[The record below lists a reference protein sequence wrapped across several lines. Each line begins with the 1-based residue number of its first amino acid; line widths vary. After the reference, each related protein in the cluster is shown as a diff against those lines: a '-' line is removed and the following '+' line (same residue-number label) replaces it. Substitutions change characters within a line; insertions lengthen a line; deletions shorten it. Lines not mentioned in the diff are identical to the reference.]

1 MLDSSLAL
9 DGISSTRCQPGK
21 VPLMSPPYWRGRALC
36 SLIMLVM
43 TSGSAVAQAPA
54 STEDNI
60 EELVVAN
67 HVLAKLKVL
76 DAFGHV
82 TIRHPANQQRY
93 LMARSIAPAL
103 VTEGDIIEFGLDSN
117 AIDARGRAPSIE
129 RFIHGEIYKV
139 RPDVK
144 AIVHSHS
151 PTVIP
156 FSVSKT
162 PLRPISHVAGFLW
175 PAVPVYDPRATVG
188 PSNLLIS
195 NREMGKALA
204 EVLGQNTVAL
214 IRGHGDV
221 VVATSAG
228 LATYRA
234 FYTEAS
240 AQLLLQT
247 RLLDGP
253 ITFLDPE
260 EAARINDLRQTG
272 YVRQWE
278 QWKRELNGS
287 K

>member
-1 MLDSSLAL
+1 LLSFVVIA
-9 DGISSTRCQPGK
+9 
-21 VPLMSPPYWRGRALC
+21 
-36 SLIMLVM
+36 
-43 TSGSAVAQAPA
+43 GSAAAQAPA
-54 STEDNI
+54 SPEDTI
-60 EELVVAN
+60 DELVAAN
-67 HVLAKLKVL
+67 RVLARLKVL

-82 TIRHPANQQRY
+82 TIRHPANPQRY
-93 LMARSIAPAL
+93 LMARSIAPAI
-103 VTEGDIIEFGLDSN
+103 VTVDDIIEFDLDSTP
-117 AIDARGRAPSIE
+117 IDARGRAPSIE
-129 RFIHGEIYKV
+129 RFIHGEIYKL

-151 PTVIP
+151 QTVIP

-204 EVLGQNTVAL
+204 EVLGRNSVAL

-234 FYTEAS
+234 YYTEAS

-253 ITFLDPE
+253 ITFLDSE

-278 QWKRELNGS
+278 QWKRELDGG

>member
-1 MLDSSLAL
+1 MSL
-9 DGISSTRCQPGK
+9 
-21 VPLMSPPYWRGRALC
+21 PYWRQRASCFLFG
-36 SLIMLVM
+36 LVLA
-43 TSGSAVAQAPA
+43 SGSAAAQAPA
-54 STEDNI
+54 SADDTID
-60 EELVVAN
+60 ELIAAN

-82 TIRHPANQQRY
+82 TIRHPANPQRY
-93 LMARSIAPAL
+93 LMARSIAPAQ
-103 VTEGDIIEFGLDSN
+103 VTEADIIEFDLDSN
-117 AIDARGRAPSIE
+117 PIDARGRAPSIE
-129 RFIHGEIYKV
+129 RFIHGEIYKS

-151 PTVIP
+151 PTIIP

-240 AQLLLQT
+240 AQLLLQA
-247 RLLDGP
+247 RLLNGP
-253 ITFLDPE
+253 ITFLDSE